1 MLISY
6 PSERQ
11 PVCLSPRMLWAG
23 EDCQGRHLPAHHGQ
37 GPASPPEGRWQV
49 PGRGCS
55 LLPWQ
60 PRSQGMVPGRGPLLG
75 PHCTPRSRPQ
85 SPPRPRILVRL
96 SWSLGALTLSPNVP
110 TAAAR
115 PLRSGLVLQGRAWL
129 RRLPSLGLRRGPPP
143 STGKPASPL
152 ASGHASTL

>member
-1 MLISY
+1 MA
-6 PSERQ
+6 
-11 PVCLSPRMLWAG
+11 SPR
-23 EDCQGRHLPAHHGQ
+23 ER
-37 GPASPPEGRWQV
+37 
-49 PGRGCS
+49 
-55 LLPWQ
+55 LLPITVAA
-60 PRSQGMVPGRGPLLG
+60 PVTGHGAGKR
-75 PHCTPRSRPQ
+75 

-143 STGKPASPL
+143 SM